1 MEKLLDNDV
10 KVFLGS
16 DKYTTQVDT
25 ANHIFL
31 ADEPESKGGFDKGPA
46 PYQLLLA
53 SLGSCTAITVKM
65 YAERKNWPLESVN
78 VTLNM
83 EQEET
88 PQGKHTVFVRTLH
101 LGGNLSHEQQQRL
114 LTVAKACPVAK
125 ILSGRIE
132 INSKLV

>member
-10 KVFLGS
+10 KVFLGGE
-16 DKYTTQVDT
+16 KYTTQIDT
-25 ANHIFL
+25 VNHVFL
-31 ADEPESKGGFDKGPA
+31 ADEPENKGGFDKGPA

-65 YAERKNWPLESVN
+65 YAERKNWPLENVH

-83 EQEET
+83 EQEDT
-88 PQGKHTVFVRTLH
+88 PQGKHTVFIRKLH
-101 LGGNLSHEQQQRL
+101 LAGALSQEQQERL

-125 ILSGRIE
+125 ILTGTIE
-132 INSKLV
+132 IDSRLV

>member
-10 KVFLGS
+10 RILLGS

-25 ANHIFL
+25 VNHVFL

-65 YAERKNWPLESVN
+65 YAERKNWPLESVH

-88 PQGKHTVFVRTLH
+88 PQGKHTVFIRRLH
-101 LGGNLSHEQQQRL
+101 LNGALSPEQQQRL

-125 ILSGRIE
+125 ILTGTIE
-132 INSKLV
+132 IDSQLV

>member
-10 KVFLGS
+10 KVFLGGE
-16 DKYTTQVDT
+16 KYTTQIDT
-25 ANHIFL
+25 VNHMFL
-31 ADEPESKGGFDKGPA
+31 ADEPETKGGFDKGPA

-65 YAERKNWPLESVN
+65 YAERKNWTLENVH

-88 PQGKHTVFVRTLH
+88 PQGKRTVFIRTLQ
-101 LGGNLSHEQQQRL
+101 LNGTLSQEQQERL

-125 ILSGRIE
+125 ILTGTIE
-132 INSKLV
+132 IDSRLA